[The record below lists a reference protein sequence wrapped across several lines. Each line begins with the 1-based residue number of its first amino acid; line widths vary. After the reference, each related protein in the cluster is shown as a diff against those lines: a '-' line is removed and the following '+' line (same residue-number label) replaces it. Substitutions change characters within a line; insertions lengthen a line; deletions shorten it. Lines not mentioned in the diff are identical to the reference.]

1 MGYTGSRWIYD
12 THTGNPI
19 PRVEALTKFIVDN
32 EVAEKD
38 ADSLTS
44 DWRKLG
50 VDCKIGTQL
59 DKFMTDWGTWR
70 RCLF

>member
-1 MGYTGSRWIYD
+1 MGEPGSGWTIDVQTGL
-12 THTGNPI
+12 PI
-19 PRVEALTKFIVDN
+19 PRLEALSRFIIDY

-50 VDCKIGTQL
+50 VDCTIGPQL
-59 DKFMTDWGTWR
+59 DSAKWGTWR
-70 RCLF
+70 RNLF